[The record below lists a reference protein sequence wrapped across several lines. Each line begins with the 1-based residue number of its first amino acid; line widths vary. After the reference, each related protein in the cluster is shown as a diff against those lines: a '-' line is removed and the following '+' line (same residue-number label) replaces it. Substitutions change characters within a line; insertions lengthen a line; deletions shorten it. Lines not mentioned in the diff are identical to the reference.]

1 MKGIIDLKTTVGAVL
16 KLVLPFVLIA
26 AAYFFY
32 QETSMMAEAQLEI
45 IRIIPYV
52 TFAVG
57 AIISWKFN
65 RSREFFILILLALGL
80 ASVEYLPGI
89 LKAKASFPISA
100 SDIYTLM
107 SVLIP
112 LNIGLFSLFKE
123 RGILSL
129 WGLLR
134 MGIILFQLLISMWL
148 MRPEQREL
156 LSLLKKDLLPLNL
169 APLTTVIQASVA
181 FFLITLIMLIIR
193 QIKYKTSQDASF
205 IAVLCALFYVLH
217 DHHDLM
223 QYSVFFAVS
232 GMVLVTSI
240 IQDSYSMAFTDELT
254 GLPSRRALKQD
265 MMKLGMNYVIA
276 MLDIDHFKKFNDT
289 YGHDTGDEALKLV
302 ASVIKDVTGGGKSY
316 RYGGEE
322 FTILF
327 PGKSVQDALPHL
339 EQLREQI
346 SKRPFTL
353 RNRKGKGRKKSRQKG
368 RNYRARHNRTG
379 KQIYITVSIGL
390 AQKSEKHKKPDAV
403 MKSADTALYRA
414 KKKGRNCV
422 SK

>member
-1 MKGIIDLKTTVGAVL
+1 MKTTVQNVL
-16 KLVLPFVLIA
+16 KLVLPFVLMA
-26 AAYFFY
+26 GAYYFY
-32 QETSMMAEAQLEI
+32 KETSTLAQAQLDI
-45 IRIIPYV
+45 IELSPYV
-52 TFAVG
+52 IFAVG
-57 AIISWKFN
+57 AVISWKFN
-65 RSREFFILILLALGL
+65 RSRELFILVVLALVL
-80 ASVEYLPGI
+80 ASMEYLPGMTK
-89 LKAKASFPISA
+89 LSFPIA
-100 SDIYTLM
+100 ANDIYRIISL
-107 SVLIP
+107 LIP
-112 LNIGLFSLFKE
+112 LNIGLFSLFRE

-129 WGLLR
+129 WGVLR
-134 MGIILFQLLISMWL
+134 IGIILSQGLISVWL
-148 MRPEQREL
+148 LRPEQGGL
-156 LSLLKKDLLPLNL
+156 LSLIKKDVLPVS
-169 APLTTVIQASVA
+169 LTSITAVTQLSIAI
-181 FFLITLIMLIIR
+181 FLIALILLIIR
-193 QIKYKTSQDASF
+193 QVKYKSSQDISF

-217 DHHDLM
+217 ENRDPM
-223 QYSVFFAVS
+223 MYAVFFAVS
-232 GMVLVTSI
+232 GIVLITSI

-346 SKRPFTL
+346 AKRPFTL
-353 RNRKGKGRKKSRQKG
+353 RNRKGKGKSKSRRKA
-368 RNYRARHNRTG
+368 RNNRVG

-403 MKSADTALYRA
+403 MKSADMALYRA

>member
-1 MKGIIDLKTTVGAVL
+1 MKGIIYLKTTVRNVL
-16 KLVLPFVLIA
+16 KLVLPFLLMA
-26 AAYFFY
+26 AAYYFY
-32 QETSMMAEAQLEI
+32 KETRTLARAQLDI
-45 IRIIPYV
+45 IELSPYV
-52 TFAVG
+52 IFAVG
-57 AIISWKFN
+57 AVISWKFN
-65 RSREFFILILLALGL
+65 RSREFFNFIVLALAL
-80 ASVEYLPGI
+80 ASIEYLPGM
-89 LKAKASFPISA
+89 AKPSFPIA
-100 SDIYTLM
+100 ANDIYTLISLM
-107 SVLIP
+107 IP
-112 LNIGLFSLFKE
+112 LNIGLFSLFRE

-129 WGLLR
+129 WGVLRIGMILSQVLIAIWLL
-134 MGIILFQLLISMWL
+134 
-148 MRPEQREL
+148 RPEQGGF
-156 LSLLKKDLLPLNL
+156 LSLITKDMLPVS
-169 APLTTVIQASVA
+169 LTSITAVSQLSVSIFLTA
-181 FFLITLIMLIIR
+181 LVLLITR
-193 QIKYKTSQDASF
+193 QVKYKTSQDIAF

-217 DHHDLM
+217 ENRDPM
-223 QYSVFFAVS
+223 MYVVFFAAS
-232 GMVLVTSI
+232 GIVLVTSI

-346 SKRPFTL
+346 AKRPFTL
-353 RNRKGKGRKKSRQKG
+353 RNRKGRGKSKSRRKT
-368 RNYRARHNRTG
+368 RNSRAG

>member
-1 MKGIIDLKTTVGAVL
+1 MKGIIYLKTTVRNVL
-16 KLVLPFVLIA
+16 KLVLPFLFMA
-26 AAYFFY
+26 AAYYFY
-32 QETSMMAEAQLEI
+32 KETSTLARAQLDI
-45 IRIIPYV
+45 IELSPYV
-52 TFAVG
+52 IFAVG
-57 AIISWKFN
+57 AVISWKFN
-65 RSREFFILILLALGL
+65 RSRELFTLVILALAL
-80 ASVEYLPGI
+80 ASMEYLPG
-89 LKAKASFPISA
+89 LTKLSPSFPIA
-100 SDIYTLM
+100 AADIHAIISLM
-107 SVLIP
+107 IP

-134 MGIILFQLLISMWL
+134 IGTIFSQVLIASWLL
-148 MRPEQREL
+148 RPEQGGF
-156 LSLLKKDLLPLNL
+156 LSLITKDMLPVSLTSITAVSQL
-169 APLTTVIQASVA
+169 SVSIFLIALILLTT
-181 FFLITLIMLIIR
+181 R
-193 QIKYKTSQDASF
+193 QVKYKTSQDIAF
-205 IAVLCALFYVLH
+205 IAVLCAMFYVLH
-217 DHHDLM
+217 ENQDPM
-223 QYSVFFAVS
+223 MYVVFFAVS
-232 GMVLVTSI
+232 GIVLVTSI

-327 PGKSVQDALPHL
+327 PGRSVQDALPHL

-346 SKRPFTL
+346 AKRPFTM
-353 RNRKGKGRKKSRQKG
+353 RNHKGRGKSRSRRKT
-368 RNYRARHNRTG
+368 RNSSAG

-390 AQKSEKHKKPDAV
+390 APKSEKHKKPDAV

-422 SK
+422 SR

>member
-1 MKGIIDLKTTVGAVL
+1 MKTTVRNVL
-16 KLVLPFVLIA
+16 KLVLPFVLMA
-26 AAYFFY
+26 AAYYFY
-32 QETSMMAEAQLEI
+32 KETSTMAEAQLEI
-45 IRIIPYV
+45 IELSPYV
-52 TFAVG
+52 IFAVG
-57 AIISWKFN
+57 AVISWKFN
-65 RSREFFILILLALGL
+65 RSRELFILIVLALAL
-80 ASVEYLPGI
+80 AFMEYVPGMME
-89 LKAKASFPISA
+89 LSFPIA
-100 SDIYTLM
+100 AADIYPLICLM
-107 SVLIP
+107 IP
-112 LNIGLFSLFKE
+112 LNIGIFSLFKE

-129 WGLLR
+129 WGVLR
-134 MGIILFQLLISMWL
+134 IGIILSQALIVIWIL
-148 MRPEQREL
+148 RPEQMKL
-156 LSLLKKDLLPLNL
+156 LHLVQKDALPVSLTSWTEVTQV
-169 APLTTVIQASVA
+169 AIA
-181 FFLITLIMLIIR
+181 FFLIALIILIIR
-193 QIKYKTSQDASF
+193 QVKYKSSQDISF
-205 IAVLCALFYVLH
+205 IAVLCALFYVVH
-217 DHHDLM
+217 DNRDLLL
-223 QYSVFFAVS
+223 YSVFFAVS
-232 GMVLVTSI
+232 GIVLITSI

-254 GLPSRRALKQD
+254 GLPSRRALRQD

-302 ASVIKDVTGGGKSY
+302 ASVIKDVTGGGRSY

-327 PGKSVQDALPHL
+327 PGKSLNDALPHL

-353 RNRKGKGRKKSRQKG
+353 RNRKGKGRSKSGHKR
-368 RNYRARHNRTG
+368 RSARAG